1 MQVIFI
7 KDLRKQG
14 KKGEI
19 KEVKSGY
26 AENFLIKQ
34 GYAIPLNQQNLR
46 NLQHE
51 NQKIEEED
59 QKNKELA
66 LKEKEKLE
74 KIELEFKVKTGKD
87 DRVFGSISPKQIKEE
102 LLKKDIKV
110 EKRQIKL
117 DNNIVSLG
125 YHKVKIELY
134 KKVEAEI
141 KVHVVKQ
148 R

>member
-19 KEVKSGY
+19 KEVKTGY
-26 AENFLIKQ
+26 AENFLIKK

-51 NQKIEEED
+51 NKKLEEEE

-141 KVHVVKQ
+141 KVHVVK
-148 R
+148 

>member
-1 MQVIFI
+1 MKVIFI
-7 KDLRKQG
+7 KDLRGQG

-51 NQKIEEED
+51 NKKIEEED

-141 KVHVVKQ
+141 KVHVVK
-148 R
+148 

>member
-51 NQKIEEED
+51 NKKIEEED

-110 EKRQIKL
+110 EKKQIKL

-141 KVHVVKQ
+141 KVHVVK
-148 R
+148 

>member
-51 NQKIEEED
+51 NKKIEEED

-102 LLKKDIKV
+102 LLNKDIKV

-141 KVHVVKQ
+141 KVHVVK
-148 R
+148 

>member
-7 KDLRKQG
+7 RDLRKQG

-34 GYAIPLNQQNLR
+34 GSAIPLNQQNLR

-51 NQKIEEED
+51 NKKIEEED

-141 KVHVVKQ
+141 KVHVVK
-148 R
+148 

>member
-19 KEVKSGY
+19 KEVKTGY
-26 AENFLIKQ
+26 AENFLIKK

-51 NQKIEEED
+51 NKKLEEEE

-87 DRVFGSISPKQIKEE
+87 DRIFGSISPKQIKEE

-141 KVHVVKQ
+141 KVHVVK
-148 R
+148 

>member
-7 KDLRKQG
+7 RDLRKQG

-34 GYAIPLNQQNLR
+34 GYAIPLNQPNLR

-51 NQKIEEED
+51 NKKIEEED

-141 KVHVVKQ
+141 KVHVVK
-148 R
+148 

>member
-51 NQKIEEED
+51 NKKIEHEH
-59 QKNKELA
+59 QKNNELA

-141 KVHVVKQ
+141 KVHVVK
-148 R
+148 

>member
-14 KKGEI
+14 NKGEI

-51 NQKIEEED
+51 NKKIEEED
-59 QKNKELA
+59 QKNKDLA

-141 KVHVVKQ
+141 KVHVVK
-148 R
+148 

>member
-7 KDLRKQG
+7 KDLRKQE

-51 NQKIEEED
+51 NKKIKEED

-141 KVHVVKQ
+141 KVHVVK
-148 R
+148 

>member
-1 MQVIFI
+1 VQVIFI

-51 NQKIEEED
+51 NKKIKEED

-141 KVHVVKQ
+141 KVHVVK
-148 R
+148 

>member
-51 NQKIEEED
+51 NKKIEEED
-59 QKNKELA
+59 QKNKEIA

-141 KVHVVKQ
+141 KVHVVK
-148 R
+148 

>member
-51 NQKIEEED
+51 NKKIEEED

-141 KVHVVKQ
+141 KVYVVK
-148 R
+148 

>member
-1 MQVIFI
+1 MEVIFV

-19 KEVKSGY
+19 KQVKDGY

-46 NLQHE
+46 NLERE
-51 NQKIEEED
+51 NKKIEAEN

-66 LKEKEKLE
+66 LKQKEQLE
-74 KIELEFKVKTGKD
+74 NIELEFKVKTGKD
-87 DRVFGSISPKQIKEE
+87 DRVFGSISPKQIKEK
-102 LLKKDIKV
+102 LAKKDIKI

-125 YHKVKIELY
+125 YHKVKVELY
-134 KKVEAEI
+134 KEVEAEI
-141 KVHVVKQ
+141 KVHVVK
-148 R
+148 

>member
-51 NQKIEEED
+51 NKKIKEED

-141 KVHVVKQ
+141 KVHVVK
-148 R
+148 

>member
-7 KDLRKQG
+7 RDLRKQG

-51 NQKIEEED
+51 NKKIEEED
-59 QKNKELA
+59 QKNKDLA

-141 KVHVVKQ
+141 KVHVVK
-148 R
+148 

>member
-19 KEVKSGY
+19 KEVKYGY

-34 GYAIPLNQQNLR
+34 GYTIPLNQQNLR

-51 NQKIEEED
+51 NKKIEEED

-141 KVHVVKQ
+141 KVHVVK
-148 R
+148 

>member
-34 GYAIPLNQQNLR
+34 GYAIPLNQQNLH

-51 NQKIEEED
+51 NKKIEEED

-141 KVHVVKQ
+141 KVHVVK
-148 R
+148 

>member
-7 KDLRKQG
+7 RNLRKQG

-51 NQKIEEED
+51 NKKIEEED
-59 QKNKELA
+59 QKNKEIA

-141 KVHVVKQ
+141 KVHVVK
-148 R
+148 

>member
-7 KDLRKQG
+7 RDLRKQG

-51 NQKIEEED
+51 NKKIKEED

-141 KVHVVKQ
+141 KVHVVK
-148 R
+148 

>member
-7 KDLRKQG
+7 RDLRKQG

-34 GYAIPLNQQNLR
+34 GYAIPLNQQKLR

-51 NQKIEEED
+51 NKKIEEED

-141 KVHVVKQ
+141 KVHVVK
-148 R
+148 

>member
-34 GYAIPLNQQNLR
+34 GYAIPLSQQNLR

-51 NQKIEEED
+51 NKKIEEED

-141 KVHVVKQ
+141 KVHVVK
-148 R
+148 

>member
-51 NQKIEEED
+51 NKKIEEED

-141 KVHVVKQ
+141 KVHVEK
-148 R
+148 

>member
-51 NQKIEEED
+51 NKKIEEED
-59 QKNKELA
+59 QKNKDLA

-141 KVHVVKQ
+141 KVHVVK
-148 R
+148 

>member
-19 KEVKSGY
+19 KEVKTGY
-26 AENFLIKQ
+26 AENFLIKK

-51 NQKIEEED
+51 NKKLEEEE

-87 DRVFGSISPKQIKEE
+87 DRIFGSISPKQIKEE

-117 DNNIVSLG
+117 DKNIVSLG

-141 KVHVVKQ
+141 KVHVVK
-148 R
+148 

>member
-26 AENFLIKQ
+26 AENILIKQ

-51 NQKIEEED
+51 NKKIEEED

-141 KVHVVKQ
+141 KVHVVK
-148 R
+148 

>member
-26 AENFLIKQ
+26 AENFLIKK

-51 NQKIEEED
+51 NKNIEEED

-141 KVHVVKQ
+141 KVHVVK
-148 R
+148 

>member
-51 NQKIEEED
+51 NKKIEEED
-59 QKNKELA
+59 QKNKEIA

-87 DRVFGSISPKQIKEE
+87 DRVFGRISPKQIKEE

-141 KVHVVKQ
+141 KVHVVK
-148 R
+148 